1 LFSGEFGPGIA
12 ITWEIE
18 LPEDMESGI
27 VYSVAPERFSAAWDA
42 SANALNE
49 TESWLAWEA
58 LWEANWRGE
67 PLTAVVRR
75 SGPND
80 YGTMVS
86 SAYTGIS
93 RQMEGTGTPYLYFA
107 PYVMK
112 GYLNQLDT
120 KMTIQNSG
128 QECTA
133 VWIDYIEQGTCN
145 LVYTQ
150 HIQQLAPGEAVR
162 VKVPT
167 VPGVLECDWPGW
179 LGSARISAEQPLGI
193 IFDQTSF
200 DIPCGSMDRG
210 VLVTARVEPY
220 DDELSSS
227 KLYGPMIFREISG
240 WDTTVNVH
248 NLSPLSEAWVTVEF
262 LDASGGTVL
271 SLSDRVCANGSLTY
285 YLPAVTDLG
294 FNYVGAVTIESL
306 EREGIA
312 PQPISAIVSMSR
324 PDDFRTPGMDAQEA
338 SYNAIPQSLVENVRT
353 ITLPFLAK
361 GETTSAIGIR
371 NNSNCNGLA
380 AILDIYDD
388 TDLLA
393 SVPIS
398 IDPEEVEY
406 IDMNNMGVPMFT
418 GSGIL
423 RVSVDEILYD
433 GEEIPGA
440 EVPMPSVVV
449 VNAGT
454 GLGDIMNAYEGM
466 VAEVTIPTPT
476 VTATPTPTATL
487 TPTPTPTSTP
497 TPTPTGPL
505 PTPSRIYLP
514 LILKN
519 PL

>member
-1 LFSGEFGPGIA
+1 MI
-12 ITWEIE
+12 WEVE

-42 SANALNE
+42 SADALNE

-80 YGTMVS
+80 FGTTVS
-86 SAYTGIS
+86 GAYTGIS
-93 RQMEGTGTPYLYFA
+93 RQMEGTGPPYLYFA

-112 GYLNQLDT
+112 GYNGLDT
-120 KMTIQNSG
+120 ELTIQNSG
-128 QECTA
+128 QECTS

-145 LVYTQ
+145 VLYTQ
-150 HIQQLAPGEAVR
+150 HILQLAPGEAVR

-167 VPGVLECDWPGW
+167 VPDKLPCFW
-179 LGSARISAEQPLGI
+179 LGSARISSQEPLGI
-193 IFDQTSF
+193 IIDTTSF
-200 DIPCGSMDRG
+200 EMPCGSVDRG

-285 YLPAVTDLG
+285 YLPVVTDLG
-294 FNYVGAVTIESL
+294 FNYVGAVAIESL

-312 PQPISAIVSMSR
+312 PPPISAIVSMSR
-324 PDDFRTPGMDAQEA
+324 PDDPWTPGMDAQEA

-361 GETTSAIGIR
+361 GEITSAIGIR
-371 NNSNCNGLA
+371 NNSNCNRLA

-388 TDLLA
+388 TGLLA
-393 SVPIS
+393 SVPVS
-398 IDPEEVEY
+398 IDPEEVKY

-423 RVSVDEILYD
+423 RVSVDGILC
-433 GEEIPGA
+433 GEEVPGA
-440 EVPMPSVVV
+440 EIAMPSVVV
-449 VNAGT
+449 VDTGIGT
-454 GLGDIMNAYEGM
+454 GDIVSAYEGI
-466 VAEVTIPTPT
+466 VAEATTPTPT
-476 VTATPTPTATL
+476 VTATPTSTATP

-497 TPTPTGPL
+497 TPTPTGPP

-519 PL
+519 HPAVIPRLH

>member
-1 LFSGEFGPGIA
+1 MI
-12 ITWEIE
+12 WEIE
-18 LPEDMESGI
+18 LPEPMKSGI
-27 VYSVAPERFSAAWDA
+27 VYSVAPDSFPTAWDA
-42 SANALNE
+42 SADALNE

-67 PLTAVVRR
+67 PLTTVVRR

-80 YGTMVS
+80 FGTMVS

-93 RQMEGTGTPYLYFA
+93 REMEGDDSPPYDYYA
-107 PYVMK
+107 PYIMK
-112 GYLNQLDT
+112 SYLNQLDT
-120 KMTIQNSG
+120 EMTIQNSG
-128 QECTA
+128 EECTS

-145 LVYTQ
+145 LVYTE
-150 HIQQLAPGEAVR
+150 HIEKLVPGEAVQ

-179 LGSARISAEQPLGI
+179 LGSARVSSQEPLGI
-193 IFDQTSF
+193 IIDTTSF
-200 DIPCGSMDRG
+200 DVPCWSMDRG
-210 VLVTARVEPY
+210 VLRTARVEPY

-240 WDTTVNVH
+240 WDTTVDVH
-248 NLSPLSEAWVTVEF
+248 NLSPLSEAWVMVEF

-285 YLPAVTDLG
+285 YLPVITDLG

-306 EREGIA
+306 EREGSA

-324 PDDFRTPGMDAQEA
+324 PDDPRTPGMDAQGA
-338 SYNAIPQSLVENVRT
+338 SYNAIPLSLVENVKS
-353 ITLPFLAK
+353 IALPFLAK
-361 GETTSAIGIR
+361 NGTISTVGIR
-371 NNSNCNGLA
+371 NNSNCNRLA

-388 TDLLA
+388 TGLLA

-398 IDPEEVEY
+398 INPEEVKY
-406 IDMNNMGVPMFT
+406 VAMNNIGVSPFT

-423 RVSVDEILYD
+423 RVSVDEILC
-433 GEEIPGA
+433 GEEVPGA

-454 GLGDIMNAYEGM
+454 GFGDIMNAYEGI

-476 VTATPTPTATL
+476 VTATPTPTAT
-487 TPTPTPTSTP
+487 PTATATPTSTP

-505 PTPSRIYLP
+505 PRPSRIYLP
-514 LILKN
+514 LIMKIS
-519 PL
+519 